1 MKKMLVLLALST
13 LTVSAQAQIMKCV
26 GAGGRVEFASS
37 CPPGTK
43 AENTGIRNAPSPA
56 SAAPASPQKTL
67 GEKDA
72 DFRKRQI
79 EQQESAKKA
88 AEKAQENADR
98 SQNCENAQNYLR
110 GLQSGA
116 RIGKTDPKT
125 GERVFLEDAERESE
139 IARAQRAVDTN
150 CK

>member
-1 MKKMLVLLALST
+1 MKKLLILLVLST
-13 LTVSAQAQIMKCV
+13 LPVATQAQIMKCV

-43 AENTGIRNAPSPA
+43 AENTGIRSSPSP
-56 SAAPASPQKTL
+56 SAPASPQKTL
-67 GEKDA
+67 SERDA

-88 AEKAQENADR
+88 AEKAQESADR

-110 GLQSGA
+110 SLQSGA

-125 GERVFLEDAERESE
+125 GERVFLEDAERAGE
-139 IARAQRAVDTN
+139 IQRAQRAVETN